1 MSEKK
6 TRRSVEYGNTD
17 GQIMFGHLHG
27 DPKSNVQSDIM
38 LQASDP
44 LHYMTMDKDG
54 ERTGWTQNRC
64 PNVWEVKCG
73 DKTKATTPAF
83 YVEAINGDI
92 ILKATNGRIRLQ
104 ALDIDLIAT
113 GPDTSRGVI
122 DIRSNQAINLDSNKI
137 DFKAKTSLKM
147 VSSGAGEMAFNQS
160 LKMYAGFSQCITGSV
175 GKAGKN
181 SKYVSGK
188 GVNPK
193 EYAKKYTDDRV

>member
-1 MSEKK
+1 MTDGKKK
-6 TRRSVEYGNTD
+6 TFRSIEYGTTD
-17 GQIMFGHLHG
+17 GQLRFGHLHG
-27 DPKSNVQSDIM
+27 KPDSDVQSDVM

-44 LHYMTMDKDG
+44 LHYMSMDKNGKRD
-54 ERTGWTQNRC
+54 GWTVNRC

-73 DKTKATTPAF
+73 DKTKPDKPAF
-83 YVEAINGDI
+83 YVEAVNGDI
-92 ILKATNGRIRLQ
+92 VLKATNGRIRLQ
-104 ALDIDLIAT
+104 GLDIDLIAT
-113 GPDTSRGVI
+113 GPNSKRGVI

-175 GKAGKN
+175 GKSGKD
-181 SKYVSGK
+181 SKYGIA
-188 GVNPK
+188 K

>member
-6 TRRSVEYGNTD
+6 TSRKIEYGNSD

-27 DPKSNVQSDIM
+27 SKSNVQSDIM

-73 DKTKATTPAF
+73 DKTKPTAPAF
-83 YVEAINGDI
+83 YVETINGDI

-113 GPDTSRGVI
+113 GPDSKRGVI

-137 DFKAKTSLKM
+137 DIKAKTSLKM

-175 GKAGKN
+175 GKAGKD
-181 SKYVSGK
+181 SKY
-188 GVNPK
+188 GVAK
-193 EYAKKYTDDRV
+193 DYAKKYTDARV